1 MDRNIKLNESI
12 ITIDGSGA
20 ESAVSA
26 DVFVFDHP
34 IEAPDFLGTSEWN
47 EFVQV
52 AMNPGGAGNVMTSN
66 GSAWGSEPP
75 TGGGG
80 GGGGGGVQAVTQVN
94 HGFSAGQ
101 VVYLNG
107 STYALAK
114 ADSATKAETV
124 GIISSITS
132 PDIFQLTLSGYI
144 KYLSGFTAGTVYF
157 LSATVAGAITAV
169 EPTAIGAITKPILIA
184 DSTTSGYVLN
194 YRGAIIGG
202 ANARSHTFLS
212 SNATSSICS
221 VSEYEAGDLSGW
233 IYISAAPLSYR
244 FYTSVKWA
252 KTGAGT
258 DFNVNTQTTGDIPP
272 LGFSIMIT
280 SAGLLQCTLPS
291 IAGFSYAEINYAI
304 NAPAVGSAAAV
315 GQVPLGGLVAVMPN
329 IDAINAWQPP
339 ATGVIKDGFM
349 RADGT
354 IINAGHASQGCLLA
368 VGTVLPSMTAKYL
381 KGNTTSGSSGGSNVH
396 TPSGTNAASA
406 VPASGLTFS
415 GSSSSYTVSVPA
427 HYHGFSLLATGQT
440 LASTSITSSS
450 TNISYTGIGV
460 VYGRGSLGANRAI
473 YGDLNGSPGSMN
485 GFTPQGWT
493 TFSNY
498 AAAVNEF
505 VATINHDHGTHTH
518 TTDIGHTHGASTV
531 TGSVGLV
538 SGQNGNAPFSASGAN
553 TPSGSITGT
562 ATAAAQVFTGT
573 EANTEP
579 AYIETVWVIRVK

>member
-12 ITIDGSGA
+12 ITIDGSGS
-20 ESAVSA
+20 ESEVSA
-26 DVFVFDHP
+26 DIFVFDHP
-34 IEAPDFLGTSEWN
+34 IEAPDFRGTSEWN

-66 GSAWGSEPP
+66 GLKWGSEPP

-80 GGGGGGVQAVTQVN
+80 GGGSGGVQAITQAG

-114 ADSATKAETV
+114 ADSVTTAETV

-132 PDIFQLTLSGYI
+132 PDIFQLTITGYI

-157 LSATVAGAITAV
+157 LSATVAGALTAV
-169 EPTAIGAITKPILIA
+169 EPTAIGSVTKPILIA

-194 YRGAIIGG
+194 YRGAVVGG

-212 SNATSSICS
+212 ANATSSICS

-233 IYISAAPLSYR
+233 IYINAVPQSYR
-244 FYTSVKWA
+244 FYTSVKWV

-258 DFNVNTQTTGDIPP
+258 DFNVNTQTTGDTPP
-272 LGFSIMIT
+272 LGFSITIT

-291 IAGFSYAEINYAI
+291 ITGFSYAEINYAI
-304 NAPAVGSAAAV
+304 NAPAVGSAAVV

-354 IINAGHASQGCLLA
+354 IINAGHVSLGCLLA

-381 KGNTTSGSSGGSNVH
+381 KGNTTSGATNGSNIV
-396 TPSGTNAASA
+396 TASFAGT
-406 VPASGLTFS
+406 
-415 GSSSSYTVSVPA
+415 SSSYSVSVPA
-427 HYHGFSLLATGQT
+427 HYHG
-440 LASTSITSSS
+440 
-450 TNISYTGIGV
+450 IGT
-460 VYGRGSLGANRAI
+460 GSLSAAGQSHTGSSGGDGAHGHGMVAGAHI
-473 YGDLNGSPGSMN
+473 LAQEISGDDPHLVSLG
-485 GFTPQGWT
+485 
-493 TFSNY
+493 NY
-498 AAAVNEF
+498 ARWGGSWSDAPAHSH
-505 VATINHDHGTHTH
+505 TITHTH
-518 TTDIGHTHGASTV
+518 GPSAV
-531 TGSVGLV
+531 TGTVGLV
-538 SGQNGNAPFSASGAN
+538 AGQDGNAPITATGSN
-553 TPSGSITGT
+553 TPAGSVTISPSSGT
-562 ATAAAQVFTGT
+562 AG
-573 EANTEP
+573 NNEP

>member
-80 GGGGGGVQAVTQVN
+80 GGGSGGVQAITQAG

-132 PDIFQLTLSGYI
+132 PDIFQLTLFGYI

-157 LSATVAGAITAV
+157 LSATVAGGLTAV

-194 YRGAIIGG
+194 YRGAVVGG

-272 LGFSIMIT
+272 LGFSITIT

-304 NAPAVGSAAAV
+304 NAPALGSAIV

-339 ATGVIKDGFM
+339 VTGVIKDGFM

-354 IINAGHASQGCLLA
+354 IITLSHVNKGCLLA

-381 KGNTTSGSSGGSNVH
+381 KGNTTSGTTNGSNTVGASFTGTPATYSVSVPGHYHGIGFGASLSAAGQTNSTTIYSSTMLTNTTHAH
-396 TPSGTNAASA
+396 TINPQIIGTSMGSGVWTGYSVVTTAGVNVLSLAEAGLTATSSTNTDHAHTINHTHDASA
-406 VPASGLTFS
+406 VTGTIGLK
-415 GSSSSYTVSVPA
+415 
-427 HYHGFSLLATGQT
+427 TG
-440 LASTSITSSS
+440 
-450 TNISYTGIGV
+450 
-460 VYGRGSLGANRAI
+460 
-473 YGDLNGSPGSMN
+473 
-485 GFTPQGWT
+485 
-493 TFSNY
+493 
-498 AAAVNEF
+498 
-505 VATINHDHGTHTH
+505 
-518 TTDIGHTHGASTV
+518 
-531 TGSVGLV
+531 
-538 SGQNGNAPFSASGAN
+538 GQDGNAPLSASGSN
-553 TPSGSITGT
+553 TPAGSVTIAPTTGT
-562 ATAAAQVFTGT
+562 AG
-573 EANTEP
+573 NNEP